1 MQPYRHPHHVWRP
14 NPEPVTLALLGIGGV
29 AALIAFLRARA
40 RDAEDDDDDVV
51 TGPMNGSQEEE
62 PPPDDSGIGGSPLD
76 QARLGAAGYP
86 LTPGGV
92 EQFQRDFNAVNDWV
106 VANGEESLGSNRLAE
121 DGKIGNRTS
130 TALEAVDTAQ
140 FRYGKPWKQLVA
152 EVVPTVA
159 QAQGLLQSYGYT
171 TDAAA
176 IEKFQ
181 NEFNAVNTNLG
192 SKLTDKALVPDGVLG
207 PRTRAA
213 TRLADV
219 AQFTEGKTWAE
230 LVAAAPNA

>member
-1 MQPYRHPHHVWRP
+1 MQPYRYHHPVWRP

-40 RDAEDDDDDVV
+40 RAAEDDEVV
-51 TGPMNGSQEEE
+51 PGPTDGQEEE
-62 PPPDDSGIGGSPLD
+62 EQPPPPPSGIGGSPLD
-76 QARLGAAGYP
+76 QARLGTAGYP
-86 LTPGGV
+86 LTSNGV

-130 TALEAVDTAQ
+130 AALEAVDTAQ

-152 EVVPTVA
+152 DVVPTA
-159 QAQGLLQSYGYT
+159 FEAQGLLQSYGYT
-171 TDAAA
+171 TNAAGV
-176 IEKFQ
+176 EKFQ
-181 NEFNAVNTNLG
+181 NEFNAVNASLG
-192 SKLTDKALVPDGVLG
+192 SKLTDKALVADGVLG